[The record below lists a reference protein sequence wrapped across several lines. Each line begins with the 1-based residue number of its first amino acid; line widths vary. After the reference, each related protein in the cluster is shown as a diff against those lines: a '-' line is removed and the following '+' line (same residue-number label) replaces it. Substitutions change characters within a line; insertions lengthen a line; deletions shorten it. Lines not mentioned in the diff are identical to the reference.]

1 MEKQKV
7 ALLLDQLHAEL
18 SSAGELDDVIA
29 EKLRSAM
36 DEIRRTLA
44 EGNQATSQSMV
55 QRLSEAVYHLPDSH
69 PAIKDTVG
77 RVADALS
84 QMGI

>member
-18 SSAGELDDVIA
+18 SSAGELDDTIA

-36 DEIRRTLA
+36 DDIKKTLN
-44 EGNQATSQSMV
+44 EESQATSQSMV
-55 QRLSEAVYHLPDSH
+55 QRLSDAVYHLPDSH
-69 PAIKDTVG
+69 PAIKDAVG

-84 QMGI
+84 QIGI